1 MDNILEKNLI
11 FKKKHA
17 YTCATIPQIPTFDLG
32 RYEWLI
38 HLDNQLPSDTLINS
52 QFMLSILAWS

>member
-1 MDNILEKNLI
+1 MDNILEKKPYL
-11 FKKKHA
+11 KKKHA

-38 HLDNQLPSDTLINS
+38 LLDNLVPSDTLINS